1 MSKLE
6 HTQKSNI
13 PMISAEQHHRMVA
26 EAAYYLAE
34 RRGFQEG
41 KCMTDWLQ
49 AEIDVERMLEAPT
62 PKTPAKRKPR
72 TTTPKTNAKNN
83 QEAL

>member
-6 HTQKSNI
+6 HTQKSDTQT
-13 PMISAEQHHRMVA
+13 ISAEQHYRMVA

-41 KCMTDWLQ
+41 DVMADWLQ
-49 AEIDVERMLEAPT
+49 AEIDIERMLEAPT
-62 PKTPAKRKPR
+62 PKTPTKRKPR
-72 TTTPKTNAKNN
+72 TTTLKTNAKNIP
-83 QEAL
+83 EVL

>member
-1 MSKLE
+1 M
-6 HTQKSNI
+6 TQSDTQAF
-13 PMISAEQHHRMVA
+13 SAEERRLMVA

-41 KCMTDWLQ
+41 GCMADWLQ
-49 AEIDVERMLEAPT
+49 AEIDVERMLEVAPT

-72 TTTPKTNAKNN
+72 TSTPKTTAATAKPT
-83 QEAL
+83 QETL